1 MIHLLQK
8 QPMKSMVSN
17 DELFIPKRMIEGYGN
32 TFKFFFESYEL
43 YSESGSTTLL
53 NASLTKLNIKT
64 PSK

>member
-1 MIHLLQK
+1 
-8 QPMKSMVSN
+8 MKSMVSN
-17 DELFIPKRMIEGYGN
+17 DELFIPKRMIEGYQN
-32 TFKFFFESYEL
+32 AFKFFFESFEL